1 MTGTETRTGTVAAWI
16 SAAPR
21 RVSRRISGRRFSAR
35 VTYGEALLFGALF
48 LLTLPREETFLA
60 TAGGSRT
67 MYGYLL
73 HAPAI
78 LGAMALCGVFT
89 RAGEGL
95 GLDAWE
101 WVICGGGG
109 ARHYRHGVHDRAGE
123 DGVSMALRTETA
135 GVEGRVVSVPR

>member
-1 MTGTETRTGTVAAWI
+1 VDLGGTTASFASHFWAAFFR
-16 SAAPR
+16 A
-21 RVSRRISGRRFSAR
+21 

-78 LGAMALCGVFT
+78 LGTMALCGVFT

-101 WVICGGGG
+101 WVICGVV
-109 ARHYRHGVHDRAGE
+109 APA
-123 DGVSMALRTETA
+123 AIATA
-135 GVEGRVVSVPR
+135 CMTAPAKTAFQWLCEPKLQVWKEE